1 MRVSRLGHAGLLL
14 EGGGTGV
21 LMDPVLVDPFENGT
35 IELWPPTRIDAA
47 ALEHRY
53 RVIVLSHEHMDH
65 FCVRSLHRLDRSR
78 PVLYPRGCALI
89 EMAARSLGFGTV
101 CPVRPGES
109 VRVGDLRLTFTPSA
123 VRFPEMGVLVD
134 HGGLRFWNAVDTEV
148 DDRAIGLARAGGH
161 GPDVMFAPYQPLVEE
176 SLGVDGLG
184 GGFPLEIYQRL
195 VHAVARTEPR
205 CVVPASFGYHYRLAA
220 WFDTR
225 AFPVTEDEFLRDVA
239 AVRPSISGR
248 RVPHG
253 ASIDIDDLT
262 VSAGPRQPAD
272 RGELRWAPDRGVE
285 PLADDDPYG
294 HGTDRLRDGVA
305 AVLDH
310 LRRGLAGAAG
320 TEWRQRL
327 AAAGV
332 LWELE
337 VVYPD
342 GPAQVQAL
350 DLATAA
356 PVWRPA
362 DRPPKIRTAIT
373 ASTLC
378 GLVNG
383 EVATYRALHTRRVV
397 LRLYRAGPNGVTAA
411 GGLDDEPVARLLFP
425 GADRRYVTAE
435 LRRLG
440 VLV

>member
-1 MRVSRLGHAGLLL
+1 MLVGRLGHAGLLL

-35 IELWPPTRIDAA
+35 LELWPPTGIDAA
-47 ALEHRY
+47 ALAHRY

-89 EMAARSLGFGTV
+89 EMAANALGFETV

-109 VRVGDLRLTFTPSA
+109 VSVGDLRLTFTPSA

-148 DDRAIGLARAGGH
+148 DDRAIALARAGGSR
-161 GPDVMFAPYQPLVEE
+161 PDVMFAPYQPLVEE
-176 SLGVDGLG
+176 SLGVDALG
-184 GGFPLEIYQRL
+184 GPFPLPIYQRL
-195 VHAVARTEPR
+195 VHAVTRTEPR
-205 CVVPASFGYHYRLAA
+205 CVVAASFGYRYRLAR

-225 AFPVTEDEFLRDVA
+225 AFPVTEVEFLRDVA

-253 ASIDIDDLT
+253 ATIAVDDLT
-262 VSAGPRQPAD
+262 VSAG
-272 RGELRWAPDRGVE
+272 RGRLPERAEVRWAPDRGVE

-310 LRRGLAGAAG
+310 LRRGVAGAAG

-342 GPAQVQAL
+342 GSAQVQGL

-356 PVWRPA
+356 PAWRPP
-362 DRPPKIRTAIT
+362 DRPPKVRTAIT

-397 LRLYRAGPNGVTAA
+397 LRLYRAGPDGVTAA
-411 GGLDDEPVARLLFP
+411 GDLNDEPVARLLFP

-440 VLV
+440 VPA